1 MGPFTIGAA
10 AVGLGAASGLAN
22 TYMQWQNLQYQKDL
36 QKDIFAREDTSIARR
51 VADLKASGL
60 SPVLAAGQ
68 GAGTGSVVST
78 QAPQFDT
85 SITDKAINALGL
97 LKMEQDIAHSKTQQQ
112 LLAKQI
118 SEAGARASIAWHDAK
133 VLEGSPGMLSTS
145 SGIAKDIRELL
156 GLFGFSPEDVK
167 KGVTNTPG
175 HISGALESI
184 TKKFRSIQSPLTDS
198 EKKKQDEV
206 MRQGFKNIEN
216 LIKTPFKRRTQ

>member
-1 MGPFTIGAA
+1 MGPVSIGAA

-68 GAGTGSVVST
+68 GAGTGGVVST

-85 SITDKAINALGL
+85 SISQNTLNALGI
-97 LKMEQDIAHSKTQQQ
+97 LKMEQDIAHSRTQQK
-112 LLAKQI
+112 LLANQI
-118 SEAGARASIAWHDAK
+118 SEAGARANIAWHDAK
-133 VLEGSPGMLSTS
+133 VLEGSPGMLSNS

-156 GLFGFSPEDVK
+156 GLIGYTPNDVK
-167 KGVTNTPG
+167 KNVPG
-175 HISGALESI
+175 WFSGSMEAI
-184 TKKFRSIQSPLTDS
+184 TKKFRYIQSPLTDT
-198 EKKKQDEV
+198 EREKQDEV
-206 MRQGFKNIEN
+206 MKKGYKKIEDFLN
-216 LIKTPFKRRTQ
+216 NPLGGKK